1 MATST
6 AADHDRILPRFP
18 TGRLRHARP
27 EHNACHAHQILSS
40 ALGNAARRRRTVHA
54 MSSAFA
60 YLSVM
65 VSIVLG
71 LATAHLLGAVART
84 VNQRREIRFYWPS
97 LVWSAVLFIIILQ
110 VWWADFALSQRNDW
124 TFPGFASMLMIPC
137 TLYLMSYLVLPDT
150 PDMKAAFRR
159 NRVWFFSLLIATVV
173 FSSTQQFLVTVHM
186 DFGLDFAF
194 KMFGV
199 AMAILSIVFDSDPAQ
214 AFFACVGAVFIVA
227 YVAILF
233 IPLRAS

>member
-1 MATST
+1 MGNVVRPR
-6 AADHDRILPRFP
+6 RI
-18 TGRLRHARP
+18 
-27 EHNACHAHQILSS
+27 
-40 ALGNAARRRRTVHA
+40 VHA

-84 VNQRREIRFYWPS
+84 INQRREIRFYWPN
-97 LVWSAVLFIIILQ
+97 LVWSAVLFVIILQ
-110 VWWADFALSQRNDW
+110 VWWADFSLSQRSDW

-150 PDMKAAFRR
+150 PDMKAAFKR
-159 NRVWFFSLLIATVV
+159 NRVWFFSLLIAIVV
-173 FSSTQQFLVTVHM
+173 FSSTQQLLVSGHM

-194 KMFGV
+194 KIFAV
-199 AMAILSIVFDSDPAQ
+199 VMAVLSIVLDSDPAQ
-214 AFFACVGAVFIVA
+214 AFFACLAAAFIVA